1 MPRSCSRSRASIGPD
16 SKFFS
21 RFRTVYEH
29 PDAYDRFSTE
39 IAAGLSYQFTREQS
53 ASVEVS
59 LEYEDVDDFFHPDGQ
74 RHLIASLP
82 TQYVFDNRDNK
93 LDPKRG
99 FRALA
104 FAEPAHDFLTGATFV
119 KFRGELSAYKA
130 IDDAQRFV
138 LAGRVAAGSI
148 VGASVEDI
156 PADRRFYVGGGGS
169 VRGYEYQGIGPKD
182 PEGNPIGGRSYMELS
197 AEMRIQVT
205 RNDRHRALR
214 RRRHGVGGRVPR
226 LGALPG
232 RRRRRPALSDAV
244 RATAGSTRRC
254 RSTANLAIRAS
265 PSMPASARRSER
277 CGSSRLFLRIFRYTI
292 YATLAFVIAALAVLT
307 LTERGRDNLAGLISD
322 FASSPG
328 RTVKIAGIDGI
339 WSGNLTLQSLVLE
352 DEDGPWLVGAQ
363 HRRRLVAAQA
373 DHRRRFDADRI
384 FAERIEVARM
394 PKPTSE
400 PKEEAG
406 SFSLPVS
413 IDLKQIDLPDIALGP
428 ALAGGVAS
436 VAAKGSAR
444 AEASPLQIVSQL
456 NIARSDGRAGNIDA
470 SIDFAPADNRLD
482 LDIRASE
489 PQGGILANLLK
500 LPGEPPV
507 EINVSGSGPA
517 ADWSGSGTFAVDGT
531 VITRVEGEAPVH
543 RQGKRHRGEGRRRFR
558 ALHAGGP
565 QAAAVRKFEL
575 RLCRYADLARAASTS
590 SAPPSRA
597 TR

>member
-1 MPRSCSRSRASIGPD
+1 M
-16 SKFFS
+16 
-21 RFRTVYEH
+21 
-29 PDAYDRFSTE
+29 
-39 IAAGLSYQFTREQS
+39 
-53 ASVEVS
+53 
-59 LEYEDVDDFFHPDGQ
+59 
-74 RHLIASLP
+74 
-82 TQYVFDNRDNK
+82 
-93 LDPKRG
+93 
-99 FRALA
+99 
-104 FAEPAHDFLTGATFV
+104 
-119 KFRGELSAYKA
+119 
-130 IDDAQRFV
+130 
-138 LAGRVAAGSI
+138 AAGSI

-156 PADRRFYVGGGGS
+156 PADRRFYAGGGGS

-197 AEMRIQVT
+197 GELRMQVT
-205 RNDRHRALR
+205 ETIGIVPFVDAGTVSEDEFLGSARFQVGA
-214 RRRHGVGGRVPR
+214 GVGLRYLTPFGPLRIDAAVP
-226 LGALPG
+226 LN
-232 RRRRRPALSDAV
+232 RR
-244 RATAGSTRRC
+244 
-254 RSTANLAIRAS
+254 
-265 PSMPASARRSER
+265 ARRSELR
-277 CGSSRLFLRIFRYTI
+277 HLCRRRPGVLSDAATSRLVLRILRYTI
-292 YATLAFVIAALAVLT
+292 YAALAFVIAALAVLT

-352 DEDGPWLVGAQ
+352 DEDGPWLVARNIAVDWSPLTLFSATFQ
-363 HRRRLVAAQA
+363 
-373 DHRRRFDADRI
+373 ADRI
-384 FAERIEVARM
+384 FAERIEVARL
-394 PKPTSE
+394 PKPASE

-482 LDIRASE
+482 IDIRASE
-489 PQGGILANLLK
+489 PQGGIIANLLK

-531 VITRVEGEAPVH
+531 VVTRVEGRHQFTDKGSAIEAKGDGDFERFVPEDLRPLLSGNSSFDFAGIADLGGRRRH
-543 RQGKRHRGEGRRRFR
+543 RARDDREQCGEGHGVRHARPGRRQRLRAAGRCGGRGRAAFLRHRGQPDRHGGAIGLDPGDRRRARAEPRHRGIAVQGRDQRCRARRSGDRAAFGCVQHQEPQRPGDRYGDCGGADHRQSDDRAAGRRQDQRR
-558 ALHAGGP
+558 ALP
-565 QAAAVRKFEL
+565 
-575 RLCRYADLARAASTS
+575 AR
-590 SAPPSRA
+590 
-597 TR
+597 